1 MHDTLRICWLEP
13 QAQSIISATLPVPK
27 VHMNSQQKW
36 QKCKSCGNDFLPAYH
51 YNSGR
56 YRRTCCGDC
65 KYNKR
70 HDASCTLKH
79 NPANEPRGERPPR
92 TLSPQTKA
100 PAAKRMPKSC
110 HKAGPSSSTSVSRV
124 CLTPRRCSPSGLL
137 HATPVPALVNATL
150 LAERP
155 RSRTRSPA
163 AKKMPRRGQQCMP
176 TQSHRSSYMHS
187 SAGQSRTPPVSPVGF
202 IPSSV
207 LPQACQ
213 QGSSTHWHL
222 PLDLPLVED
231 RLPQLMRAVDRA
243 NVVVI
248 SGGIH
253 RNRADQAQK
262 FWKLIGYVR
271 DETCKIHLQFMYKM
285 KRWGRSMN
293 SSRLT
298 ATDPS
303 VYAEVSSH
311 PDFEDCLEEIKIAY
325 YGMQE
330 SRNKK
335 VVGISCKSG
344 RHRSVGLAKRFCIDM
359 NVEQRHLHFVQ
370 IDSAELTRD
379 EVKGMFWAN
388 WNDVNEFA

>member
-1 MHDTLRICWLEP
+1 
-13 QAQSIISATLPVPK
+13 
-27 VHMNSQQKW
+27 
-36 QKCKSCGNDFLPAYH
+36 
-51 YNSGR
+51 
-56 YRRTCCGDC
+56 
-65 KYNKR
+65 
-70 HDASCTLKH
+70 
-79 NPANEPRGERPPR
+79 
-92 TLSPQTKA
+92 
-100 PAAKRMPKSC
+100 
-110 HKAGPSSSTSVSRV
+110 
-124 CLTPRRCSPSGLL
+124 
-137 HATPVPALVNATL
+137 
-150 LAERP
+150 
-155 RSRTRSPA
+155 
-163 AKKMPRRGQQCMP
+163 MP